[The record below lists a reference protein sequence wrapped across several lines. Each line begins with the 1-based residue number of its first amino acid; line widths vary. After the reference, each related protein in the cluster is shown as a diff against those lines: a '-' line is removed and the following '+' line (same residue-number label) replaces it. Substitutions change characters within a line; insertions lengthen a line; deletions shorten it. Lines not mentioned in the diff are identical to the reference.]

1 MPDDPDAEAA
11 KDGVA
16 VIECGHTGGSHNLW
30 RYVFLG
36 SVCLLPLFGCISMG
50 PTNVV
55 AKTQNDLGLYRG
67 YFATALTTDPSDD
80 LNYNPCDDQVAD
92 CTRHKAPLVDIL
104 LRISENDEGRLQ
116 ATFFRNLADL
126 QAGVPLD
133 LLGRGCGSRVGSLE
147 EFQAGRNDLKRWT
160 ARFALNVRNRTC
172 LGKLRPTSSH
182 FLVVE
187 MIRGSDSFGPTI
199 DVLIDKRVVDKNY
212 LYIKEK
218 GRERR
223 VKVDVAN
230 TQGEGRR
237 ARYRVCVENALG
249 EFEQCVLT
257 DKQLKS
263 FALPVPVPGG
273 VAVNY
278 SWWTTLYPN
287 LRRTKGLYELE
298 QYVGHF
304 EPFYP

>member
-1 MPDDPDAEAA
+1 MADIFVTHACAD
-11 KDGVA
+11 
-16 VIECGHTGGSHNLW
+16 CNRW
-30 RYVFLG
+30 RHALLG
-36 SVCLLPLFGCISMG
+36 SVWLLSLFGCIPMG

-67 YFATALTTDPSDD
+67 YFATALTPDPSDD
-80 LNYNPCDDQVAD
+80 LNYNPCDERVAD
-92 CTRHKAPLVDIL
+92 CTRHQAPLIDIL
-104 LRISENDEGRLQ
+104 LRLSENDEGRLR
-116 ATFFRNLADL
+116 ATFFSGLADL

-147 EFQAGRNDLKRWT
+147 EFNAGKNDSKRWT

-187 MIRGSDSFGPTI
+187 MIQESDSIGPSI
-199 DVLIDKRVVDKNY
+199 DVLIDKRVVDKNF

-218 GRERR
+218 GRQRR
-223 VKVDVAN
+223 VKIDVAN

-237 ARYRVCVENALG
+237 ARYRICVENELG

-263 FALPVPVPGG
+263 FALPIPVPGG

-278 SWWTTLYPN
+278 SWWY
-287 LRRTKGLYELE
+287 
-298 QYVGHF
+298 
-304 EPFYP
+304 